1 MKTPEQQGTQGLHRI
16 REHHKAERTAAI
28 NTVRGLLREFGF
40 AIPMGAAKVRPHAQR
55 GEGASVASITAP
67 PRHSSPS

>member
-40 AIPMGAAKVRPHAQR
+40 AIPHGLRLIRSGCVTLGAGSCP
-55 GEGASVASITAP
+55 GMP
-67 PRHSSPS
+67 